1 MLSFLKSTCTR
12 TCRVA
17 DLRRTWRVLRCA
29 AVCWWMWVWDPLSWF
44 RVWAARLSTGENGV
58 SKRTAR
64 PRDGNS
70 VKDRHLANGIQIYGV
85 HELVPVTITRP
96 TIDDG

>member
-29 AVCWWMWVWDPLSWF
+29 ALCCGVLVGVGMGSSFLVS
-44 RVWAARLSTGENGV
+44 RVGGEAQDRE
-58 SKRTAR
+58 KR
-64 PRDGNS
+64 GIEENS
-70 VKDRHLANGIQIYGV
+70 QA
-85 HELVPVTITRP
+85 
-96 TIDDG
+96 